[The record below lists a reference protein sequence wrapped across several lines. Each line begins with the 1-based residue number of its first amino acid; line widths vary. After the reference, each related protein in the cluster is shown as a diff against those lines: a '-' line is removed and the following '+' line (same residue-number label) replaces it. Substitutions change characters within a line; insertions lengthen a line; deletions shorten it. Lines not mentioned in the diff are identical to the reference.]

1 MIGSPT
7 ATALDDR
14 QPPAGPAAQN
24 ACAMTDPFATAA
36 ARRTALWLLI
46 GGLLLLAY
54 AVLEMFLVPVA
65 WAAIMAYTTWP
76 LHARLRRLL
85 RGPAMLSAAVMTV
98 LLTGAVVLP
107 LLWLLATLQ
116 AELAGGYA
124 SVSAYLASG
133 PHRLPPA
140 VSNLP
145 WLGEWLQR
153 TLDELSRHPDAL
165 RQQIRYWMEQQTD
178 ALLGVLG
185 GAGRN
190 AAKLGFALVTVLFLF
205 RDGES
210 VLLQLRQVL
219 RRLMGE
225 RADRYLDAAGA
236 TTKGIVHGLVLSAL
250 AQGALAGLG
259 YWAAGVHAPAL
270 LAVLTAL
277 VALVPWGTPLVWV
290 PIGMWLLVTGQVAA
304 GAGLLLWGLLAV
316 SWIDNLVRPLVIS
329 NASHVPFLIV
339 MFGVIGG
346 AAAFGLIGL
355 FVGPVILA
363 IAMALWREWLGQQ
376 EGSVP

>member
-1 MIGSPT
+1 MSEPYT
-7 ATALDDR
+7 RDAT
-14 QPPAGPAAQN
+14 
-24 ACAMTDPFATAA
+24 
-36 ARRTALWLLI
+36 RRVILWLLI

-54 AVLEMFLVPVA
+54 AVLQMFLVPVA

-76 LHARLRRLL
+76 LHARLRRAIGG
-85 RGPAMLSAAVMTV
+85 RAMLSASLMTA
-98 LLTGAVVLP
+98 LLSGALVLP
-107 LLWLLATLQ
+107 LLWLIATLQ
-116 AELAGGYA
+116 AELANGYA
-124 SVSAYLASG
+124 AVSAYLANG
-133 PHRLPPA
+133 PHRLPRA
-140 VSNLP
+140 LAALP
-145 WLGEWLQR
+145 GLGDWLQR
-153 TLDELSRHPDAL
+153 NLDELSRHPDAL
-165 RQQIRYWMEQQTD
+165 RQQIQAWLAQQTGD
-178 ALLGVLG
+178 LLGVLG

-210 VLLQLRQVL
+210 IVGQLRQAL
-219 RRLMGE
+219 RGVMGS
-225 RADRYLDAAGA
+225 RADPYLDAVGS
-236 TTKGIVHGLVLSAL
+236 TTKAVVHGLVLSAL

-277 VALVPWGTPLVWV
+277 VALVPWGTPVVWV
-290 PIGMWLLVTGQVAA
+290 PIGAWLLMTGHVAA
-304 GAGLLLWGLLAV
+304 GVGLLLWGMLAV

-329 NASHVPFLIV
+329 NASHAPFLLV

-363 IAMALWREWLGQQ
+363 IATALWREWLGDKA
-376 EGSVP
+376 PA